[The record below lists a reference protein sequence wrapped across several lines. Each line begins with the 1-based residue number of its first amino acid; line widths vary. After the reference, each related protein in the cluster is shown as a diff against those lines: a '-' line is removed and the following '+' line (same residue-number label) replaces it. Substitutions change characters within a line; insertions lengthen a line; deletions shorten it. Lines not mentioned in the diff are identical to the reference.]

1 MFNVVPNTQPFRFT
15 ILYDAFLQCQII
27 RSFPILVY
35 MILVQCSFSLLS
47 LLFKKPFSKQ
57 GFIWKLFLIVLHC
70 HVVLLQVRVG
80 YVAQLCSTYLAID
93 KCMRF
98 VVFFLFLLFVNKPLL
113 MTIFYKSDM
122 CRHTLL
128 ILAFFPTIFAF
139 FHIISPRS
147 YIIYTE
153 IQ

>member
-1 MFNVVPNTQPFRFT
+1 MFIPNTQSLGFSIFC
-15 ILYDAFLQCQII
+15 DALLQCQIM
-27 RSFPILVY
+27 RSFSILVCV
-35 MILVQCSFSLLS
+35 ILVESSLAFLV
-47 LLFKKPFSKQ
+47 LLLQQACGKQ
-57 GFIWKLFLIVLHC
+57 WLVGKLQLVVLHC
-70 HVVLLQVRVG
+70 HVVLFQVRVG

-98 VVFFLFLLFVNKPLL
+98 VIFILFFLFINKPLL
-113 MTIFYKSDM
+113 MTILYKSNVS
-122 CRHTLL
+122 CHTLL
-128 ILAFFPTIFAF
+128 ILALFSTIFAF

>member
-1 MFNVVPNTQPFRFT
+1 MFNVIPNTQPFRFS
-15 ILYDAFLQCQII
+15 IFCNAFLQCQIM
-27 RSFPILVY
+27 RSLPILVC
-35 MILVQCSFSLLS
+35 MILVQCGFTFLG
-47 LLFKKPFSKQ
+47 LLFKKPLSKQ
-57 GFIWKLFLIVLHC
+57 GFIWKLFLIVLHR

-98 VVFFLFLLFVNKPLL
+98 VIFILFFLFINKPLL
-113 MTIFYKSDM
+113 MTILYKSDM

-128 ILAFFPTIFAF
+128 ILALFSTIFAF